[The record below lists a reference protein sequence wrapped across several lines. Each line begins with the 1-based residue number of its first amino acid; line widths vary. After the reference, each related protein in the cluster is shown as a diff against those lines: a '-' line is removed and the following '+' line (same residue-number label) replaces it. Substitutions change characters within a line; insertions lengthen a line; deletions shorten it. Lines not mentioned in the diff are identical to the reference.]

1 MKRQTPFQL
10 RMNQNLTDLNPVIA
24 GESLTFAEDVPPGFV
39 ETHENYMIHYIRCGH
54 GMLHYKGQHFSL
66 RPGQLIILPPGN
78 SARFHPL
85 PGTRWALRWVA
96 FSGALA
102 HRFSELPPVI
112 DAPPGTFNR
121 LCDLNNNTDMLA
133 YDLASEVFFLY
144 AKFLKPE
151 KQKPMIDTQEW
162 IMDYIKKNYMK
173 PITVAGIAE
182 ELGLDPDYLTRK
194 FKKKAN
200 MNIQS
205 YILQTRMTNAR
216 QYLVRG
222 YSVKEAAAL
231 CGFSDASGFCRAFKK
246 YGPDHRSPSQWQ
258 KYVIAIHQERAKNR
272 SGEE

>member
-10 RMNQNLTDLNPVIA
+10 RMNQNLTDINPVIA
-24 GESLTFAEDVPPGFV
+24 GESLTFAEDGPPNLM
-39 ETHENYMIHYIRCGH
+39 ETYENYMIHYIRCGR
-54 GMLHYKGQHFSL
+54 GTLHYKGQTQPLHA
-66 RPGQLIILPPGN
+66 GQLLILPPGV

-85 PGTRWALRWVA
+85 PNSRWALRWVA
-96 FSGALA
+96 FSGVLA

-112 DAPPGTFNR
+112 DAPPGTFAG
-121 LCDLNNNTDMLA
+121 LCDLNGNTEMLA
-133 YDLASEVFFLY
+133 YKLASEVFFLY
-144 AKFLKPE
+144 ANLLKPQ
-151 KQKPMIDTQEW
+151 KQRLIIDSVEW
-162 IMDYIKKNYMK
+162 IMDYVKKNYMN

-205 YILQTRMTNAR
+205 YILQTRMTNAK
-216 QYLVRG
+216 QYLVLG

-246 YGPDHRSPSQWQ
+246 YEFEHRSPSQWQ
-258 KYVIAIHQERAKNR
+258 KYVIAIHQKRTGSPTE
-272 SGEE
+272 